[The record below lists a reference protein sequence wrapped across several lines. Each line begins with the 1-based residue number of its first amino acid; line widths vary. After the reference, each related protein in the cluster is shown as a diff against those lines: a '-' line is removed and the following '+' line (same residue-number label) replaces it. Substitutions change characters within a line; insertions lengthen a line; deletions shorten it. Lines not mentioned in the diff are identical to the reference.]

1 MRRWMNLL
9 VGVALLAVFGWLG
22 LQSFGSLYLEKRRTL
37 KAQVEHLDS
46 DLRRFRAAADD
57 HPRVIQA
64 IGGYADR
71 TLGGD
76 RETVDHRL
84 RSRLNRIGEEIGLS
98 AVTVGTGR
106 VKSLQ
111 SPARS
116 EFRHSARRA
125 LGKEIDAVE
134 VEGWISGQGAF
145 EQALRLIYLIREE
158 PWLKRVTQ
166 VRLQPTDGGKRFAV
180 TLRLTTLFL
189 PDQEPQTPLEATD
202 DPAAD
207 EGAVGVVG
215 VGGVGGVG
223 GVVGF
228 ETYRPLVVRDPF
240 RLPSAAPRQS
250 QNQNQNPSNPPPRGP
265 LPILGGSS
273 PVWPRDPVARRSGC
287 LRADSGESR
296 RLGVGETF
304 QGLVLVGAA
313 GEVAEFRLGETRFS
327 VTIGQRLV
335 PPGK

>member
-22 LQSFGSLYLEKRRTL
+22 LRSFGSLYLEKRRTL
-37 KAQVEHLDS
+37 KAQVERLDS

-64 IGGYADR
+64 ITGYADR

-111 SPARS
+111 TPARS
-116 EFRHSARRA
+116 EFRHRARRA
-125 LGKEIDAVE
+125 LGEEIDAVE
-134 VEGWISGQGAF
+134 VEGWISGRGAF
-145 EQALRLIYLIREE
+145 EQALRLIYMIREE
-158 PWLKRVTQ
+158 PWLKRVTH

-207 EGAVGVVG
+207 EGAVAVVG
-215 VGGVGGVG
+215 
-223 GVVGF
+223 GF
-228 ETYRPLVVRDPF
+228 ETYRSLIARDPF
-240 RLPSAAPRQS
+240 RLPSAAPTPEPKPKPKPVQPAS
-250 QNQNQNPSNPPPRGP
+250 AQPPSYSRWVLTGVALGP
-265 LPILGGSS
+265 GGAE
-273 PVWPRDPVARRSGC
+273 VW
-287 LRADSGESR
+287 LLNADSGESR

-327 VTIGQRLV
+327 VTIGQRLA

>member
-9 VGVALLAVFGWLG
+9 VGVALLTVFGWLG
-22 LQSFGSLYLEKRRTL
+22 LQSFGSRYLDERRTL
-37 KAQVEHLDS
+37 KGKIEELDS
-46 DLRRFRAAADD
+46 DLKRFSAAADD

-64 IGGYADR
+64 ITGYADR

-111 SPARS
+111 TPARS
-116 EFRHSARRA
+116 EFRHRARRA
-125 LGKEIDAVE
+125 LGEEIDAVE
-134 VEGWISGQGAF
+134 VEGWISGRGAF
-145 EQALRLIYLIREE
+145 EQALRLIYMIREE
-158 PWLKRVTQ
+158 PWLKRVTH

-189 PDQEPQTPLEATD
+189 PDQEPQAPLEATD

-207 EGAVGVVG
+207 EGAVAVVG
-215 VGGVGGVG
+215 
-223 GVVGF
+223 GF
-228 ETYRPLVVRDPF
+228 ETYRSLIARDPF
-240 RLPSAAPRQS
+240 RLPSAAPTPEPKPKPKPVQPAS
-250 QNQNQNPSNPPPRGP
+250 AQPPSYSGWVLTGVAEGP
-265 LPILGGSS
+265 GGAE
-273 PVWPRDPVARRSGC
+273 VWL

-304 QGLVLVGAA
+304 QGLVLVGAS

-327 VTIGQRLV
+327 VTIGQRLA

>member
-22 LQSFGSLYLEKRRTL
+22 LRSFGSLYLEKRRTL
-37 KAQVEHLDS
+37 KAQVEGLDS

-64 IGGYADR
+64 ITGYADR

-111 SPARS
+111 TPARS
-116 EFRHSARRA
+116 EFRHRARRA
-125 LGKEIDAVE
+125 LGEEIDAVE
-134 VEGWISGQGAF
+134 VEGWISGRGAF
-145 EQALRLIYLIREE
+145 EQALRLIYMIREE
-158 PWLKRVTQ
+158 PWLKRVTH

-207 EGAVGVVG
+207 EGAVAAVG
-215 VGGVGGVG
+215 
-223 GVVGF
+223 GF
-228 ETYRPLVVRDPF
+228 ETYRSLIARDPF
-240 RLPSAAPRQS
+240 RLPSAAPTPEPKPKPKPKPVQPAS
-250 QNQNQNPSNPPPRGP
+250 AQPPSYSRWVLTGVALGP
-265 LPILGGSS
+265 GGAE
-273 PVWPRDPVARRSGC
+273 VW
-287 LRADSGESR
+287 LLNADSGESR
-296 RLGVGETF
+296 RLEVGETF

-327 VTIGQRLV
+327 VTIGQRLA

>member
-1 MRRWMNLL
+1 MNLL

-22 LQSFGSLYLEKRRTL
+22 LRSFGSLYLEKRRTL
-37 KAQVEHLDS
+37 KAQVEGLDS

-64 IGGYADR
+64 ITGYADR

-111 SPARS
+111 TPARS
-116 EFRHSARRA
+116 EFRHRARRA
-125 LGKEIDAVE
+125 LGEEIDAVE
-134 VEGWISGQGAF
+134 VEGWISGRGAF
-145 EQALRLIYLIREE
+145 EQALRLIYMIREE
-158 PWLKRVTQ
+158 PWLKRVTH

-207 EGAVGVVG
+207 EGAVAAVG
-215 VGGVGGVG
+215 
-223 GVVGF
+223 GF
-228 ETYRPLVVRDPF
+228 ETYRSLIARDPF
-240 RLPSAAPRQS
+240 RLPSAAPTPEPKPKPKPVQPAS
-250 QNQNQNPSNPPPRGP
+250 AQPPSYSRWVLTGVALGP
-265 LPILGGSS
+265 GGAE
-273 PVWPRDPVARRSGC
+273 VW
-287 LRADSGESR
+287 LLKADSGESR

-327 VTIGQRLV
+327 VTIGQRLA